1 MNFER
6 ELPTDSG
13 VLAICEAVREKL
25 SGDGF
30 EISDEEYKD
39 ILSYSERKRKLNQ
52 KEPNYL
58 PLLLE
63 DEIKNRIFRESI
75 NAASLL
81 IMAESQR
88 P

>member
-13 VLAICEAVREKL
+13 VLAACEAVREKL

-52 KEPNYL
+52 KELNYL

>member
-6 ELPTDSG
+6 ELQTDSRL
-13 VLAICEAVREKL
+13 LAACEAVREKL

-39 ILSYSERKRKLNQ
+39 ILSYSERKCKLNQ